1 MQEPIRILH
10 VFGKL
15 GLGGAESRIMD
26 LYRHID
32 RSRVQFDFLVH
43 SEAEATGKKCPTSD
57 ELMLVREPDYF
68 DAAVKKL
75 GGNIYCVPRFHGTN
89 ARDYKNAL
97 RMFFMQHRG
106 EWKMIQGHMT
116 STAAIYLPIA
126 KSCAIPVTI
135 AHARSAGVD
144 PGIKGMVT
152 KMIRRP
158 LASQDTC
165 DFRFACTENAARAVF
180 GDNLT
185 DKGLVEIIP
194 NAIDLRR
201 FVYNEEV
208 RKKIRHELGLSNA
221 IVIGHVGR
229 FHFAKNHEFLL
240 RVFAAFMNI
249 LNHDDANSFSMLH
262 GMRIKLMMLGEGSLM
277 DDMKKLAHD
286 LHIGDYCI
294 FCGNRSNANEYYQA
308 MDYFLFPS
316 RYEGLPGTVVEAQA
330 AGLQC
335 LVSDSITTEVDIT
348 PLVSRLSLDEDPSVW
363 ARKMLNDLMLSGIG
377 QEEEFETDE
386 VLPVGDRQASS
397 EPVIEMIKKA
407 GFDVKTQ
414 AQRMQLF
421 YTTGKF

>member
-1 MQEPIRILH
+1 MAEPIRILH

-32 RSRVQFDFLVH
+32 RSKVQFDFLVH
-43 SEAEATGKKCPTSD
+43 SAAEPTGKKCPTSD

-68 DAAVKKL
+68 DATVKKL

-89 ARDYKNAL
+89 TREYKNAL

-126 KSCAIPVTI
+126 KTCGIGTTI

-144 PGIKGMVT
+144 VGIKGIVT
-152 KMIRRP
+152 KVIRRP
-158 LASQDTC
+158 LASENTC
-165 DFRFACTENAARAVF
+165 DMRFSCTKDAAKAVF
-180 GDNLT
+180 GEALT
-185 DKGLVEIIP
+185 NAGKVEIIP
-194 NAIDLRR
+194 NAIDIRR
-201 FVYNEEV
+201 FVYNPEV
-208 RKKIRHELGLSNA
+208 RNKIREEMGLSNA

-229 FHFAKNHEFLL
+229 FHYAKNHEYLIKVFSEFL
-240 RVFAAFMNI
+240 RI
-249 LNHDDANSFSMLH
+249 LEHDEANSFSMLH
-262 GMRIKLMMLGEGSLM
+262 GMRVRLLMLGEGDLM
-277 DDMKKLAHD
+277 DTMKQLCHD
-286 LHIGDYCI
+286 LGISDKVI
-294 FCGNRSNANEYYQA
+294 FAGNKSNANEYYQA

-335 LVSDSITTEVDIT
+335 LVSDSITNEVDIT
-348 PLVSRLSLDEDPSVW
+348 PLVSRLSLQEAPAVW
-363 ARKMLNDLMLSGIG
+363 ARKVLNDLMLVGVSENDII
-377 QEEEFETDE
+377 
-386 VLPVGDRQASS
+386 PIGDREESS
-397 EPVIEMIKKA
+397 ELLIDQIKEA

-414 AQRMQLF
+414 AAKMTYF
-421 YTTGKF
+421 YTMGKFD

>member
-1 MQEPIRILH
+1 MAEPIRILH
-10 VFGKL
+10 VFGTL

-43 SEAEATGKKCPTSD
+43 YTAEPTGKKCPSSD

-68 DAAVKKL
+68 DGAVKKL

-89 ARDYKNAL
+89 AREYKNAL

-126 KSCAIPVTI
+126 RSCGIGTTI

-144 PGIKGMVT
+144 AGIKGIVT

-158 LASQDTC
+158 LANESTC
-165 DFRFACTENAARAVF
+165 DLRFACTKNAARAVF
-180 GDNLT
+180 GDTLT
-185 DKGLVEIIP
+185 DENKVQIIP
-194 NAIDLRR
+194 NAIDLRK
-201 FVYNEEV
+201 FTYNPEV
-208 RKKIRHELGLSNA
+208 REKVRSELGLSNA

-229 FHFAKNHEFLL
+229 FHYAKNHEYLIK
-240 RVFAAFMNI
+240 VFAEFVRI
-249 LNHDDANSFSMLH
+249 LEHDEVNSFSMLH
-262 GMRIKLMMLGEGSLM
+262 GMRVRLLMLGEGSLM
-277 DDMKKLAHD
+277 DTMKQLCAD
-286 LHIGDYCI
+286 LNISDKVI
-294 FCGNRSNANEYYQA
+294 FAGNKSNANEYYQA

-335 LVSDSITTEVDIT
+335 LISDSITDEVDIT
-348 PLVSRLSLDEDPSVW
+348 PLVSRMSISEAPSVW
-363 ARKMLNDLMLSGIG
+363 ARKVLNDLMLIEDKSG
-377 QEEEFETDE
+377 D
-386 VLPVGDRQASS
+386 LPIGDRKLSS
-397 EPVIEMIKKA
+397 DPLISRIKEA
-407 GFDVKTQ
+407 GFDVRTQ
-414 AQRMQLF
+414 AEKMTRF
-421 YTTGKF
+421 YTTGKLDA

>member
-26 LYRHID
+26 LYRHMD

-43 SEAEATGKKCPTSD
+43 SEAEATGKKCPSSD

-68 DAAVKKL
+68 DSTVKKL
-75 GGNIYCVPRFHGTN
+75 GGNIYAVPRFHGTN

-116 STAAIYLPIA
+116 STASIYLPIA
-126 KSCAIPVTI
+126 KSCGINTTI

-144 PGIKGMVT
+144 PGIKGVVT
-152 KMIRRP
+152 KMIRKP
-158 LASQDTC
+158 LSSAETC
-165 DFRFACTENAARAVF
+165 DYRFACTENAARAVF
-180 GDNLT
+180 GDMLT
-185 DKGLVEIIP
+185 DAGLVRVVP

-201 FVYNEEV
+201 FVYNQEV
-208 RKKIRHELGLSNA
+208 RDKVRKELGLSNA

-229 FHFAKNHEFLL
+229 FHYAKNHEFLI
-240 RVFAAFMNI
+240 RTFASFVNI
-249 LNHDDANSFSMLH
+249 LNHDEANSFSMLH
-262 GMRIKLMMLGEGSLM
+262 GMRVRLLMLGEGSLM
-277 DDMKKLAHD
+277 ESMKKLAND
-286 LHIGDYCI
+286 LHVLDYCI
-294 FCGNRSNANEYYQA
+294 FAGNKSNANEYYQA

-335 LVSDSITTEVDIT
+335 LVSDSITPEVDIT
-348 PLVSRLSLDEDPSVW
+348 PLVSRLSIEEEPAVW
-363 ARKMLNDLMLSGIG
+363 ARKILNDLLLRDVDQDSII
-377 QEEEFETDE
+377 
-386 VLPVGDRQASS
+386 PIGDRTSS
-397 EPVIEMIKKA
+397 SDPLIEQIKLA

-414 AQRMQLF
+414 AALMESF
-421 YTTGKF
+421 YIKGRFDE